1 MNVIDGLIAWS
12 LLLLGAVAAVCKW
25 WCLMCVVALLDGC
38 TDALVIDPTQTESS
52 FTGIT
57 VTNALAKSKLEVSV
71 DLNDAGEHYPLVYVL
86 VCQKLP

>member
-1 MNVIDGLIAWS
+1 M
-12 LLLLGAVAAVCKW
+12 LG
-25 WCLMCVVALLDGC
+25 GG
-38 TDALVIDPTQTESS
+38 TYPTESA